1 MALREQGHQGPIT
14 SDQASEAASKKRK
27 EEADLAR
34 RQTDPA
40 SPEFVKRGGD
50 RKSEG
55 IKVSNTDFDRKSSP
69 KERNSKP
76 GTLRRLA
83 RTRPDLLARIEAGNR
98 PMAFW
103 HFWHLPGRPFSKI
116 MGALGG
122 GLTPCRWP
130 WRIRCGRNPGGCRG
144 KNEGIKGKGRGIY
157 GGILFLRSFI
167 TFIYQLVGRV
177 IR

>member
-1 MALREQGHQGPIT
+1 MILKSLAKSRLKRDLTAREAREQGHQGPIT
-14 SDQASEAASKKRK
+14 S
-27 EEADLAR
+27 EEATKAAVAIAR

-83 RTRPDLLARIEAGNR
+83 RSRPDLLARVESGDDGE
-98 PMAFW
+98 
-103 HFWHLPGRPFSKI
+103 GRTCWKQQ
-116 MGALGG
+116 
-122 GLTPCRWP
+122 
-130 WRIRCGRNPGGCRG
+130 RG
-144 KNEGIKGKGRGIY
+144 KIKRIK
-157 GGILFLRSFI
+157 
-167 TFIYQLVGRV
+167 
-177 IR
+177 